1 MAIEKRGK
9 ARMVRVAP
17 FPARTFYS
25 MAAAEKWERHLK
37 DRKAQGDT
45 WTAPA
50 ATLAET
56 MKSFIERKRQG
67 SKPRTIELMELRMK
81 TWAPWCNYDLTM
93 LRRAPLED
101 HIYNRAM
108 HRPRSAQAELA
119 FLKAV
124 LKDAQ
129 GRGQRFDQSILGIP
143 PIKHRPADPRI
154 ITLERLDNIV
164 TWLPSH
170 LKILPQVAART
181 GMRQHE
187 LFNLTDEDLI
197 RDEND
202 DLKALIVRESKTEAG
217 KRTVLLTKAAASL
230 LREQLMVRAPSRY
243 VFPTVSGKRW
253 NRHNFGDE
261 WRTARARAGEELAF
275 RELRNVGVSLMA
287 KSDWRIA
294 HIGAQVGWSEKTQ
307 AAMYARYRELFEGE
321 LEERVAALDR
331 LDEKRRA
338 G

>member
-9 ARMVRVAP
+9 ARMVRVSP

-45 WTAPA
+45 WTAPSI
-50 ATLAET
+50 TLGDA
-56 MKSFIERKRQG
+56 MDSFIERKRQG
-67 SKPRTIELMELRMK
+67 SKPRTTELRELRAK
-81 TWAPWCNYDLTM
+81 NWAKWKDHALTM
-93 LRRAPLED
+93 LRRDELED
-101 HIYNRAM
+101 HIYARAM
-108 HRPRSAQAELA
+108 HHERSAQAELA

-187 LFNLTDEDLI
+187 LFNLTDEDL
-197 RDEND
+197 
-202 DLKALIVRESKTEAG
+202 DLDNRILWVRASKTDAG
-217 KRTVLLTKAAASL
+217 VRRVILSKATVSL
-230 LREQLMVRAPSRY
+230 LREQLVLRAPSRF
-243 VFPTVSGKRW
+243 VFPTITGQRW

-261 WRTARARAGEELAF
+261 WRKARARAGETLTF
-275 RELRNVGVSLMA
+275 RELRDSGVSLMA
-287 KSDWRIA
+287 QAEWRIE
-294 HIGAQVGWSEKTQ
+294 HVGAQVGWAPGSIP
-307 AAMYARYRELFEGE
+307 AMFSKYRRLFDGE